1 MINVAKPIQLVI
13 KFECSA
19 VGSTGGSSLRYA
31 IGSGTEASTD
41 GRGEGTPSKRGDLEV
56 LRNGTPGR
64 DASGFRSAGYKWV
77 RGERAE
83 SVDSVRIELDDRGI
97 SSISSLC

>member
-13 KFECSA
+13 KFECNA

-31 IGSGTEASTD
+31 LGSEASTD
-41 GRGEGTPSKRGDLEV
+41 GRGEEFSSRRGDLEV

-64 DASGFRSAGYKWV
+64 DASGFRSAGYN
-77 RGERAE
+77 
-83 SVDSVRIELDDRGI
+83 
-97 SSISSLC
+97 